1 MLVTTPL
8 GLVEMR
14 RSISPETY
22 RKITLLALLALGAIV
37 VTGGAV
43 RLSGSGLGCSDWPNC
58 EQDQFVADL
67 EYHAMVEF
75 INRLITGV
83 VSVAVALAVLGSMWR
98 RPLRRDLTLWS
109 WGLVAGVI
117 GQIVLGGLVVL
128 FELTPWLV
136 VSHFLLSMVLV
147 WNATVLVHLAWL
159 DDDRVGLSVSRPAV
173 VSRLAW
179 LQSLA
184 GVVVL
189 VTGTIV
195 TGSGPHGG
203 DEEVERFP
211 FEIPDVARIH
221 GISVVVL
228 GAIVVTT
235 ILVLQ
240 RHEVENRLRSHA
252 QILLLVLLAQAA
264 IGYVQYLTDVP
275 VLLVGAHSLGA
286 TVLWTA
292 IVAYHMEVRRPLDDP
307 AADDRQLSASAA
319 GRPS

>member
-1 MLVTTPL
+1 
-8 GLVEMR
+8 MR
-14 RSISPETY
+14 RSLSPETY
-22 RKITLLALLALGAIV
+22 RKITLMALLALGAIV

-75 INRLITGV
+75 VNRLITGLVSIAV
-83 VSVAVALAVLGSMWR
+83 VLAVLGSMWR
-98 RPLRRDLTLWS
+98 VPRRADLTRWS
-109 WGLVAGVI
+109 WGLVAGVLA
-117 GQIVLGGLVVL
+117 QIVLGAMVVL

-136 VSHFLLSMVLV
+136 MSHFLLSMVLV

-159 DDDRVGLSVSRPAV
+159 DDDRLARRPDRPRPI
-173 VSRLAW
+173 SRLAW
-179 LQSLA
+179 LQSVA

-221 GISVVVL
+221 AISVIVL

-235 ILVLQ
+235 IIVLQ
-240 RHEVENRLRSHA
+240 RFEVEARLQRLA

-264 IGYVQYLTDVP
+264 VGYVQYLTDVP
-275 VLLVGAHSLGA
+275 VLLVGAHIVGA

-292 IVAYHMEVRRPLDDP
+292 VVAYHMEVRRPLKDP
-307 AADDRQLSASAA
+307 ATDDSSSDALVAAS
-319 GRPS
+319 PT

>member
-1 MLVTTPL
+1 MLGSTPL
-8 GLVEMR
+8 ELVEMR

-22 RKITLLALLALGAIV
+22 RKITLFALLALGAIV

-43 RLSGSGLGCSDWPNC
+43 RLTGSGLGCSDWPNC
-58 EQDQFVADL
+58 EQDQFVAHL

-75 INRLITGV
+75 INRLITGL

-98 RPLRRDLTLWS
+98 QPRRGDLTAWS

-117 GQIVLGGLVVL
+117 GQIVLGGLVVI

-136 VSHFLLSMVLV
+136 MSHFLLSMVLL
-147 WNATVLVHLAWL
+147 WNATILVHLAWL
-159 DDDRVGLSVSRPAV
+159 DDDHVAPAVKRPAAMT
-173 VSRLAW
+173 RLAW

-184 GVVVL
+184 GSVVL

-221 GISVVVL
+221 AIAVIAL
-228 GAIVVTT
+228 GALVVITIV
-235 ILVLQ
+235 VLQ
-240 RHEVENRLRSHA
+240 RFEVESRLQRQA
-252 QILLLVLLAQAA
+252 QLLLLVILAQGVV
-264 IGYVQYLTDVP
+264 GYVQYFTDVP
-275 VLLVGAHSLGA
+275 VLLVGAHILGA
-286 TVLWTA
+286 TVLWTMV
-292 IVAYHMEVRRPLDDP
+292 VAYHMEVRRPLADP
-307 AADDRQLSASAA
+307 ASSNGSRAPTFEAA
-319 GRPS
+319 PT